1 MGFSFSSRFRE
12 GQWRAFRKFMLN
24 ERRDASS
31 RFAVIEQEKN
41 RIGEVRVIYSTSDD
55 GTVTEKRLG
64 VCVDPADSSLAKLM
78 AAYTSLGGNPFN
90 ISMFVGP
97 DRALDLLGDGE
108 IVPTAPGG
116 GILHPNDIK
125 YTYDQGVTGSDT
137 NLLKYRA
144 SRRGGQK
151 LSQKESEIHD
161 VLERGR
167 GWVSKEIHFKRTR
180 LEEMIIKLCDLREQ
194 LDDEVDELVWAMG
207 GNLEGGPEYTTERFT
222 NSTTAAGVAYFFDST
237 FRTPDPSDPSRV
249 PYDNE
254 AAEGEAGSANQNA
267 LSGYDSLMADDD
279 DEDNTAL

>member
-1 MGFSFSSRFRE
+1 MGFTFSSRFRE

-31 RFAVIEQEKN
+31 RFAVIEQERT
-41 RIGEVRVIYSTSDD
+41 RIGEVRVIYYTADD
-55 GTVTEKRLG
+55 GTVSEKRMG

-97 DRALDLLGDGE
+97 DRSLDLLGDGE
-108 IVPTAPGG
+108 IVPEVPGG

-125 YTYDQGVTGSDT
+125 YSYDQGVTGNDT
-137 NLLKYRA
+137 SFLKYNA
-144 SRRGGQK
+144 SRRGGSK
-151 LSQKESEIHD
+151 LGQKEAEIHD

-167 GWVSKEIHFKRTR
+167 GWVSQEIHFKRTR
-180 LEEMIIKLCDLREQ
+180 LEELIIKLCDLREQ
-194 LDDEVDELVWAMG
+194 LDEEVDELVWAMG
-207 GNLEGGPEYTTERFT
+207 GNLPAGPEYTTDRFT

-237 FRTPDPSDPSRV
+237 FRTPDTSEPSRV

-254 AAEGEAGSANQNA
+254 AAEGDAGSVNQDA
-267 LSGYDSLMADDD
+267 LSGYDSLMSDDD